1 MAFKINIASKD
12 GKTFKL
18 DSESDA
24 FIGLKLGDGIAG
36 KDVKS
41 DLDGYEFMIA
51 GASDKA
57 GFPAYSQFEGVTLK
71 RVLLKHGFGM
81 KENKPKG
88 MRKRKTVRG
97 NTISADVIQINL
109 TVKKAGSKSL
119 TELFP
124 EQNKKP
130 EKPAEAQAAPAA
142 AA

>member
-24 FIGLKLGDGIAG
+24 FIGLKLGESISG

-41 DLDGYEFMIA
+41 DLDGYEFTIA

-57 GFPAYSQFEGVTLK
+57 GFPAYSPFEGVTLK
-71 RVLLKHGFGM
+71 GVLLTHGFGM

-119 TELFP
+119 AELFP

-130 EKPAEAQAAPAA
+130 EPAAPTAPAA
-142 AA
+142 PSA